1 MLDVAWR
8 QYRGWA
14 ARARQMQA
22 SSQRWAR
29 VAAILA
35 CAAAVLGVL
44 ASQVADVAVLG
55 PGLALA
61 AAAAAAVA
69 PIVGRDIL
77 AVGREGQWIRARAT
91 AEMIKSECYRY
102 TARLGDYS
110 GPNAAQLFS
119 NRLNALGENA
129 RKAGVTP
136 LPVDEPYKG
145 PPEPMDAAWYLAN
158 RLQDQRNWFAKR
170 QKDHEASVRM
180 LRLTS
185 FGFAV
190 LAALL
195 GVAATLLGQERIA
208 PWIAA
213 STTVAASIA
222 AFGLL
227 ERRQFLA
234 ASFAAMVEQID
245 RLEAVH
251 KSGTIGFPAV
261 VQAGEDLL
269 AAENRAWT
277 DRMVEMPFVPP
288 TVLSGAAVT
297 QLNES
302 LTPPAGQDA

>member
-1 MLDVAWR
+1 
-8 QYRGWA
+8 
-14 ARARQMQA
+14 
-22 SSQRWAR
+22 
-29 VAAILA
+29 
-35 CAAAVLGVL
+35 
-44 ASQVADVAVLG
+44 
-55 PGLALA
+55 
-61 AAAAAAVA
+61 
-69 PIVGRDIL
+69 
-77 AVGREGQWIRARAT
+77 
-91 AEMIKSECYRY
+91 
-102 TARLGDYS
+102 
-110 GPNAAQLFS
+110 
-119 NRLNALGENA
+119 
-129 RKAGVTP
+129 
-136 LPVDEPYKG
+136 
-145 PPEPMDAAWYLAN
+145 MDAAWYLAN

-180 LRLTS
+180 LRLRS

-234 ASFAAMVEQID
+234 ANFAAMVEQID
-245 RLEAVH
+245 CLEAVH

-297 QLNES
+297 PLNES
-302 LTPPAGQDA
+302 QTPPAGQTA